1 MMNSITIG
9 NTRVGDGHPCYI
21 VAEMSANHHQSY
33 ERAIEILYAAKES
46 GADAVKVQT
55 YRPDTL
61 TLDCDNKHFRIEEGP
76 WAGQTL
82 FELYEKAYMPWEWH
96 EGLLKEAESLGMAL
110 FSSPFDVTA
119 VDFLEQVGVKAYKVA
134 SFELV
139 DTPLVEHLASK
150 GKPVMLSTGMSTL
163 GEIDRAVSAIRKN
176 GNSQIILLKCVS
188 AYPAK
193 PEAMNLRTIRN
204 MAEVFACPV
213 GLSDH
218 SLGSEVAVCAVAL
231 GACVVEKHFTLS
243 RRETGPDS
251 GFSMEPDEFRNMV
264 DAIRGAE
271 KAMGEVSY
279 QVTPD
284 ESKQRIFRRSLF
296 VVRDVQAG
304 EKVASDNV
312 RSIRPASGLPPHY
325 LERILGRPFR
335 RSVSRGTPVT
345 LDLIDF

>member
-1 MMNSITIG
+1 MNSITIG
-9 NTRVGDGHPCYI
+9 NTRIGEGSSCFI
-21 VAEMSANHHQSY
+21 VAEMSANHNQSY
-33 ERAIEILYAAKES
+33 ERALEILRAAKES

-55 YRPDTL
+55 YRPDTI
-61 TLDCDNKHFRIEEGP
+61 TIDCNNKHFRIEEGP

-82 FELYEKAYMPWEWH
+82 YELYEKAYMPWEWH
-96 EGLLKEAESLGMAL
+96 EGLLKEAESLGMTL

-119 VDFLEQVGVKAYKVA
+119 VDFLEQVGIKAYKVA

-139 DTPLVEHLASK
+139 DTPLVEHIAAR

-163 GEIDRAVSAIRKN
+163 GEIDSAVRAIRKK
-176 GNSQIILLKCVS
+176 GNSRIILLKCVS
-188 AYPAK
+188 AYPAR

-204 MAEVFACPV
+204 MAEVFGCPV

-218 SLGSEVAVCAVAL
+218 SLGAEVAVCAVAL

-243 RRETGPDS
+243 RREGGPDS

-264 DAIRGAE
+264 KAIRGAE

-296 VVRDVQAG
+296 VVCDVQAG
-304 EKVASDNV
+304 EKVTSDNV

-325 LERILGRPFR
+325 LERILGRTFR

-345 LDLIDF
+345 HDLIDF

>member
-1 MMNSITIG
+1 
-9 NTRVGDGHPCYI
+9 
-21 VAEMSANHHQSY
+21 
-33 ERAIEILYAAKES
+33 
-46 GADAVKVQT
+46 
-55 YRPDTL
+55 
-61 TLDCDNKHFRIEEGP
+61 
-76 WAGQTL
+76 
-82 FELYEKAYMPWEWH
+82 MPWEWH

-110 FSSPFDVTA
+110 FSSPFDFTA
-119 VDFLEQVGVKAYKVA
+119 VDFLEGVGIQAYKVA

-139 DTPLVEHLASK
+139 DSPLLEHVASK
-150 GKPVMLSTGMSTL
+150 GKAVLLSTGMSTL
-163 GEIDRAVSAIRKN
+163 GEIECAVSAIRKK
-176 GNSQIILLKCVS
+176 GNDQIVLLKCVS

-204 MAEVFACPV
+204 MAEVFGCPV

-243 RRETGPDS
+243 RRDGGPDS
-251 GFSMEPDEFRNMV
+251 GFSMEPDEFRTMV
-264 DAIRGAE
+264 DAIRSAE
-271 KAMGEVSY
+271 KAMGQVSY
-279 QVTPD
+279 EVTAD

-304 EKVASDNV
+304 ETVTSDNV

-325 LERILGRPFR
+325 LERILGRAFR
-335 RSVSRGTPVT
+335 REASRGTPVT